1 MGRREVVLQQQ
12 LRVADRWLD
21 QGAKCLSGRTQLA
34 IFGRG
39 RLASISVGRI
49 RGQRSGVLSGR
60 SEIGLGR
67 AQSVLSWVDDSEAN
81 R

>member
-1 MGRREVVLQQQ
+1 MRGREIVFQQQ
-12 LRVADRWLD
+12 FRVADRWFD
-21 QGAKCLSGRTQLA
+21 QGSQGLGGGPQLA

-39 RLASISVGRI
+39 RLASISRGRI

-60 SEIGLGR
+60 SEIGLGG

>member
-1 MGRREVVLQQQ
+1 
-12 LRVADRWLD
+12 
-21 QGAKCLSGRTQLA
+21 
-34 IFGRG
+34 
-39 RLASISVGRI
+39 LASISRGRI

-60 SEIGLGR
+60 SEIGLGG